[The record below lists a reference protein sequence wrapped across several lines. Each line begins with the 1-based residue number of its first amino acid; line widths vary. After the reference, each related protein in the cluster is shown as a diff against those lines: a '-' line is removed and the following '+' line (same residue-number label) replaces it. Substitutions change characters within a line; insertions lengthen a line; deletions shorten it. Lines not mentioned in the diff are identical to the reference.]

1 MIKEIEALID
11 LLEARN
17 LEEIKYKT
25 KDTEIYIKKPSPVYT
40 QMVPSVQPPV
50 EPLEQVVV
58 NAVKAPLVGT
68 YYSKPAP
75 DMAPFISVGDR
86 VKKGDVICIIEAM
99 KVMNE
104 LKSDRDGI
112 VKDILKQDG
121 DVVGFEDDLVVI
133 G

>member
-1 MIKEIEALID
+1 
-11 LLEARN
+11 
-17 LEEIKYKT
+17 
-25 KDTEIYIKKPSPVYT
+25 
-40 QMVPSVQPPV
+40 
-50 EPLEQVVV
+50 
-58 NAVKAPLVGT
+58 
-68 YYSKPAP
+68 
-75 DMAPFISVGDR
+75 MAPFISVGDR

-121 DVVGFEDDLVVI
+121 DVVGFEDALVVI